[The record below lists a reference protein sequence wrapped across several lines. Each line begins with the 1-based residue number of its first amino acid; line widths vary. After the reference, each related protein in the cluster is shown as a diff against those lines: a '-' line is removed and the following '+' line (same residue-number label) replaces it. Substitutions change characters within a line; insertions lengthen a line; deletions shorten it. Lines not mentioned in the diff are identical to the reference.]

1 MKNILLFH
9 AIPRRYYFRDVL
21 AAAQA
26 RGCRAGVVCDD
37 AEAHNYRKQI
47 ASGAAHFLLPEL
59 SRTMDFEHSP
69 DEVQRLLELVR
80 AAERAAGMAQGRILL
95 AGDRDWARGFGA
107 DCFHWFGTPLQR
119 FALKDNRNP
128 ARLVLRA
135 FSFLERV
142 FETFQPDVLLGSS
155 NCDPLNLCAWFLSKL
170 RGIPFLSFRFSKIN
184 SGRGYWSDD
193 PIMENRLCRERYAAK
208 EAAGDAPSDQALAQ
222 VREFRDKP
230 RTVAYIL
237 ENWKKLARE
246 DFFRAH
252 RDMWSLAKD
261 NLRYWRKGFQGR
273 RPNPL
278 PTKLAEVYRIALFK
292 TLHARHYASLTPEQ
306 LRRMTYIY
314 LPLHKEPELMLNY
327 RSPLW
332 HNQRHAIKYFSSM
345 LPAGCTLLVREHRG
359 NWGRRHGGWLRYVN
373 SLPNVVLVEPFGS
386 QFEYIKNAAAVLVD
400 NGSTGWEGLL
410 LDRPVISLADTFYDP
425 VALTRRVRDPLTLDA
440 AFMDAL
446 DKGPLYTPEERE
458 RRMALLAEADR
469 ETTMTADDIKN
480 RPEATLDY
488 IERVLRSWQGAA

>member
-9 AIPRRYYFRDVL
+9 AIPRRYYFRDIL
-21 AAAQA
+21 AAYQA
-26 RGCRAGVVCDD
+26 RDCRIGVVCDA
-37 AEAHNYRKQI
+37 AEIHNYRRQLEAG
-47 ASGAAHFLLPEL
+47 ASHFLLPEL
-59 SRTMDFEHSP
+59 SLGMDFEQNP
-69 DEVQRLLELVR
+69 AELRRLQELVR
-80 AAERAAGMAQGRILL
+80 ASERAAGMAQGRILL

-119 FALKDNRNP
+119 FALQSNRNP
-128 ARLVLRA
+128 ERLVLRA
-135 FSFLERV
+135 FAFLDKI
-142 FETFQPDVLLGSS
+142 FESFQPDLILGSS
-155 NCDPLNLCAWFLSKL
+155 NCDPLLLSAWFLGRL
-170 RGIPFLSFRFSKIN
+170 RGVPFLSFRYSKVN

-193 PIMENRLCRERYAAK
+193 PIMENRLCRKLYAAK
-208 EAAGDAPSDQALAQ
+208 DAAVATPSESSRAQ
-222 VREFRDKP
+222 VLKFREKP
-230 RTVAYIL
+230 RTVDYIL
-237 ENWKKLARE
+237 KNWKKLAEE
-246 DFFRAH
+246 DFLRAH
-252 RDMWSLAKD
+252 RDMWSLARD
-261 NLRYWRKGFQGR
+261 NLRYHRKGFRGR

-278 PTKLAEVYRIALFK
+278 STKLAEVYRIALFSR
-292 TLHARHYASLTPEQ
+292 LHARHYSSLSPEQ
-306 LRRMTYIY
+306 LRETTYVY

-345 LPAGCTLLVREHRG
+345 LPSGCTLVVREHRG

-386 QFEYIKNAAAVLVD
+386 QFEYIRNAAVVLVD

-425 VALTRRVRDPLTLDA
+425 VSLTRSIRNPLELDR

-446 DKGPLYTPEERE
+446 DSGPLFDAPERE
-458 RRMALLAEADR
+458 RRMALLIEADR
-469 ETTMTADDIKN
+469 ETTMSAEDIQD

-488 IERVLRSWQGAA
+488 IERVLNS